1 MIDRLQKLD
10 LRGVVLAV
18 GLLAL
23 LALPAIGDVYI
34 TRLATRFLIYALA
47 ALGLDLILGYGGMVS
62 FGHAM
67 FLGIGMYVTGILF
80 HHGIT
85 SAFIAWPAAIA
96 ATALIATVVGAL
108 ALRTSGVYFIMVTLA
123 FGQMLYF
130 FGVGLAPYG
139 GDDGMPMPGRNTLG
153 GLIDLRDH
161 AVFYY
166 FVLAV
171 LLITL
176 VLAYRLV
183 NARFGMAILGI
194 ASNERR
200 MRALGFPTFRY
211 KLACFVV
218 AAVISGIAGIFVA
231 NQNNFISPAVM
242 HWTQSGDL
250 MVMVILGGAGTLFG
264 AVVGA
269 MVYLIM
275 AEVLAGFTAHWLAVF
290 GPVLLLI
297 VLFGKHGVY
306 GAIPK
311 KPLFGVRIRP
321 RAEATAP

>member
-1 MIDRLQKLD
+1 MIERLQKLD
-10 LRGVVLAV
+10 LRGAVLAV

-23 LALPAIGDVYI
+23 LALPATGDVYI

-47 ALGLDLILGYGGMVS
+47 ALSLDLILGYGGMVS

-96 ATALIATVVGAL
+96 ATALIAAIVGAL

-153 GLIDLRDH
+153 GLIDLRNQ

-176 VLAYRLV
+176 TLACRLV
-183 NARFGMAILGI
+183 NARFGTAILGI

-218 AAVISGIAGIFVA
+218 AAVIAGIAGIFVA

-275 AEVLAGFTAHWLAVF
+275 AEVLSGFTAHWLAVF
-290 GPVLLLI
+290 GPALLLI

-306 GAIPK
+306 GLIPK
-311 KPLFGVRIRP
+311 RSLFGVRIRP

>member
-1 MIDRLQKLD
+1 MIDRLRNLD
-10 LRGVVLAV
+10 ARAAVLIAI
-18 GLLAL
+18 LLAL
-23 LALPAIGDVYI
+23 LILPAAGDLYL
-34 TRLATRFLIYALA
+34 TKLLTRFLIYALA
-47 ALGLDLILGYGGMVS
+47 ALSLDLILGYGGMVS

-80 HHGIT
+80 HHGIV

-96 ATALIATVVGAL
+96 ATAVFALIVGAL

-153 GLIDLRDH
+153 GLIDLGNH
-161 AVFYY
+161 KTFYY

-171 LLITL
+171 LLA
-176 VLAYRLV
+176 VLYFAHRLV

-194 ASNERR
+194 NSNERR

-211 KLACFVV
+211 KLTCFVI
-218 AAVISGIAGIFVA
+218 AAVIAGIAGIFIA
-231 NQNNFISPAVM
+231 NQNNFISPGVM

-250 MVMVILGGAGTLFG
+250 MVMVILGGAGSLFG

-269 MVYLIM
+269 LAYLIV
-275 AEVLAGFTAHWLAVF
+275 AGVLSSFTQHWLAVF
-290 GPVLLLI
+290 GPALLLI
-297 VLFGKHGVY
+297 VLFGRRGLY
-306 GAIPK
+306 GALPT
-311 KPLFGVRIRP
+311 KPLFGRRARP
-321 RAEATAP
+321 PAAAPAA